1 MKKAFSTLCCLDY
14 TLDEILELAV
24 SCHMDAIE
32 LRVDDRM
39 LDSIKD
45 ARVWGDKVLK
55 AGIKVCD
62 VASSIFI
69 LDGNLTDKAEAY
81 LSLARDIGADAVR
94 IFAGRMPSNIQ
105 ETEIC
110 CMEDIAS
117 ALRNLC
123 VMAEDMGLEIWLETH
138 SEFSTGRRSS
148 ELADA
153 VDMPNLKILWDV
165 LHSIEFCESLDDSIA
180 YIGDKLAHVHVKD
193 AHAPE
198 GDAFIYPLCDL
209 GDGVF
214 PLREL
219 LVKLNAAGYDGY
231 VSLEW
236 ESPWCPEIRDI
247 YPDPHLLLEK
257 YCEYLNITE

>member
-1 MKKAFSTLCCLDY
+1 
-14 TLDEILELAV
+14 
-24 SCHMDAIE
+24 
-32 LRVDDRM
+32 
-39 LDSIKD
+39 
-45 ARVWGDKVLK
+45 
-55 AGIKVCD
+55 
-62 VASSIFI
+62 
-69 LDGNLTDKAEAY
+69 
-81 LSLARDIGADAVR
+81 
-94 IFAGRMPSNIQ
+94 
-105 ETEIC
+105 
-110 CMEDIAS
+110 MEDIAS

-138 SEFSTGRRSS
+138 SEFSTGRRSRQF
-148 ELADA
+148 ADA

-219 LVKLNAAGYDGY
+219 LVKLDAAGYDGY